1 MLHNPVGVANI
12 CSEKWTKFSVNRSR
26 SVAYGLKGGDNR
38 RLYTISIGVIF
49 PFSFLLSFFVLFHL
63 FSLCFKSFVFIT
75 VSPYTTLLFP
85 SFFDIFATI

>member
-1 MLHNPVGVANI
+1 MWVL
-12 CSEKWTKFSVNRSR
+12 
-26 SVAYGLKGGDNR
+26 LKNLDTRNLVI
-38 RLYTISIGVIF
+38 LYISIGVIF